1 MHELKRR
8 SFIGKMGAYLALVP
22 VAFTS
27 TAALARASKRREV
40 PVSHDERVL
49 AMEQQMEQM
58 AARLG
63 TLEDAEA
70 IRRLQHSYGYY
81 LDKCLYAE
89 VVDLFAD
96 DGEIHIDGGIYR
108 GKAGQKRFYAALLG
122 QAQTQSSAE
131 SSSAV
136 PGQGAGAATQT
147 SGPVGAPGPLSAG
160 PLSPGPVS
168 QGLSSQGP
176 VYGLLLEH
184 LTLQDV
190 IDVAA
195 DRRTAKA
202 RFRAFVQ
209 GGTHD
214 SRKAEGAAVPQQWWE
229 GGIYENTYVKADD
242 GRWRFS
248 RLSYRTVYQAPYETG
263 WAHTPTVQESGA
275 RKVFPDDPLGPD
287 EVLPMPPP
295 VWPETPV
302 VPFHYPNPVT
312 GKPWV

>member
-1 MHELKRR
+1 MYELKRR
-8 SFIGKMGAYLALVP
+8 SFIGRMSAYLALLP
-22 VAFTS
+22 IAFTS
-27 TAALARASKRREV
+27 TAAFAKASKRREV

-63 TLEDAEA
+63 TLEDTEA
-70 IRRLQHSYGYY
+70 IRRLQHAYGYY

-108 GKAGQKRFYAALLG
+108 GKTGQKRFYAALLG
-122 QAQTQSSAE
+122 QTQPQASADSPSTE
-131 SSSAV
+131 
-136 PGQGAGAATQT
+136 PGAAAGAASQT
-147 SGPVGAPGPLSAG
+147 PGPVVAPGPS
-160 PLSPGPVS
+160 S
-168 QGLSSQGP
+168 QEPSSQGP
-176 VYGLLLEH
+176 VYGLLLDH

-214 SRKAEGAAVPQQWWE
+214 ARKPGNAAGPQQWWE

-242 GRWRFS
+242 GSWRFS

-295 VWPETPV
+295 AWPETPV
-302 VPFHYPNPVT
+302 VPFHYPNPAT
-312 GKPWV
+312 GKPWA